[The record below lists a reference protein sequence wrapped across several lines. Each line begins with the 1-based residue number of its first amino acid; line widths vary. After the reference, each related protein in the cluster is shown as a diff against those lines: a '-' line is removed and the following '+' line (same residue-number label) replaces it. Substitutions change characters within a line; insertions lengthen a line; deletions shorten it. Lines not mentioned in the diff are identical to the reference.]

1 MKKRMQNSFGIILPA
16 MIIWITACSERPKT
30 TGDYPIQP
38 VPFTSVAVKDKF
50 WAPRIKRNHEV
61 TIPIAFE
68 QSEETGR
75 VKNFKIAGGLEEGE
89 FCSTYPFDDS
99 DVFKIIEGASYSLQ
113 TLPDP
118 KLEAYLDTLIYYI
131 GLAQEEDGYL
141 FTIRTIMGDDSHPWI
156 GSKRWEKTH
165 ILSHELYNLG
175 HMYEAAV
182 AHYQATG
189 KRNFLDIA
197 LKSADLVDQDFGW
210 GKFESYPGH
219 QEIEIGLVKLY
230 RVTGDKKY
238 LDLAKFFLDVR
249 GEGEKYSQ
257 SHKKVVE
264 QDSAVGHAVRAAYMY
279 SGMADVAAL
288 TNDTAYVDAISRIW
302 EDIVYR
308 KIYITGGIGATGGN
322 EGFAEPYR
330 LPNMSAYCETCSSI
344 ANIFWNHRMFLHQGD
359 VKYLDI
365 LERTLYNGMISG
377 VSLSGDRFFYPNPLA
392 SYGQHERQ
400 EWFGCA
406 CCPSNI
412 TRFIPSIPGYI
423 YAKTAGRIYV
433 NLYTENDAE
442 VEMNDQTVRI
452 QMKTDYPWDGKISL
466 TINPEQPERFTFFLR
481 IPGWAR
487 NQPIP
492 SDLYYYMQD
501 VEEKP
506 QLQVNGKNTKY
517 KLNEG
522 YIRLNRKWKA
532 GDQVELIL
540 PMPVTKVRAHEK
552 VEDDQDRFALQRGPL
567 VYCLEWPDQEGGKV
581 FNLMADTEASFTTEF
596 NPGLLQ
602 GVQVIKTTGISYS
615 KTLENGLESKPVE
628 ITAIPYHVWANRGQ
642 GEMMIWIPMEEKAVR
657 PLPAPTIAYKST
669 LSASK
674 MTNAINA
681 LNDQIVPSSLNDW
694 SVPLYHWGRDRNQ
707 WHWVRYDFEQ
717 QEKISKVRVFWLD
730 SSPRRGFRVPSEWK
744 LVYRDGNTWRPVKT
758 KTEYT
763 TTKGTFDEVKFELV
777 LTSALRMEVKLS
789 EEYSGGILEWEV
801 W

>member
-1 MKKRMQNSFGIILPA
+1 MKLKKIYHCIMKKRMQNSFGIILPA

-68 QSEETGR
+68 QTEVTGR

-89 FCSTYPFDDS
+89 FCSIYPFDDS

-197 LKSADLVDQDFGW
+197 LKSADLVDREFGW
-210 GKFESYPGH
+210 DKIENYPGH

-230 RVTGDKKY
+230 RLTGEQKY

-249 GEGEKYSQ
+249 GPGGEEYNQ
-257 SHKKVVE
+257 AHKKVTE

-279 SGMADVAAL
+279 SGIADVAAL
-288 TNDTAYVDAISRIW
+288 TSDKAYVDAISRIW

-308 KIYITGGIGATGGN
+308 KIYITGGIGAAGGN
-322 EGFAEPYR
+322 EGFAEPYH
-330 LPNMSAYCETCSSI
+330 LPNLTAYCETCASI
-344 ANIFWNHRMFLHQGD
+344 ANVFWNHRMFLHKGE
-359 VKYLDI
+359 VKYYDV
-365 LERTLYNGMISG
+365 LERTLYNALLSG
-377 VSLSGDRFFYPNPLA
+377 VSLSGNLFFYPNRLE

-412 TRFIPSIPGYI
+412 TRFIHSIPGYI
-423 YAKTAGRIYV
+423 YAKTASRIYV

-466 TINPEQPERFTFFLR
+466 TINPEQPERFTFLLR

-487 NQPIP
+487 NQPVP
-492 SDLYYYMQD
+492 GDLYYYMQD

-506 QLQVNGKNTKY
+506 QLQVNGKNTNY

-642 GEMMIWIPMEEKAVR
+642 GEMMVWIPLQEKAVR

-681 LNDQIVPSSLNDW
+681 LNDQIVPSSLNDR
-694 SVPLYHWGRDRNQ
+694 SVPLYHWGAATATSGTGFGMILNNRKKFQ
-707 WHWVRYDFEQ
+707 KSEFSGLTVAPVE
-717 QEKISKVRVFWLD
+717 VF
-730 SSPRRGFRVPSEWK
+730 GFHQ
-744 LVYRDGNTWRPVKT
+744 
-758 KTEYT
+758 
-763 TTKGTFDEVKFELV
+763 
-777 LTSALRMEVKLS
+777 
-789 EEYSGGILEWEV
+789 GGSLCIVIGIPGDL
-801 W
+801 